1 MKFAL
6 AIHKEPESDYGV
18 TVLDLP
24 GCFSAGE
31 TVDEAMDQAK
41 EAIECHLEAMIQDE
55 EAIPQPRP
63 LEHHKNNPDNEGAV
77 FAYVDVD
84 INKLTGP
91 AQRINITLPK
101 WVLRQMDLYAK
112 KESLA
117 RSTLIANAALEY
129 IKSHTKSG

>member
-24 GCFSAGE
+24 GCFSSGE
-31 TVDEAMDQAK
+31 TIDDAMDQAK
-41 EAIECHLEAMIQDE
+41 EAIECHLDAMIQDE
-55 EAIPQPRP
+55 EAIPQPNP
-63 LEHHKNNPDNEGAV
+63 LEYHKNNPDYSDAI

-112 KESLA
+112 RESLA

-129 IKSHTKSG
+129 IKSHSKSG

>member
-6 AIHKEPESDYGV
+6 AIHKEPDSDYGV

-31 TVDEAMDQAK
+31 TIDEAIEQAK
-41 EAIECHLEAMIQDE
+41 EAIECHLEALIQDE
-55 EAIPQPRP
+55 EVLPLPSP
-63 LEHHKNNPDNEGAV
+63 LEHHQANPDNSGAV
-77 FAYVDVD
+77 FAFVEVDM
-84 INKLTGP
+84 NKITGP

-101 WVLRQMDLYAK
+101 WVLRQMDIYAK
-112 KESLA
+112 KEALA

-129 IKSHTKSG
+129 IKSHSKNR